1 MRAESLIG
9 YGIVSI
15 FVAAAGATAVSGIAP
30 AAFAFVDEGAPALQA
45 HARRQA
51 NYLTSGAGTEQV
63 QAMRALA
70 GNYNLKLVFAASRA
84 VQYPAYVKVAIQDDR
99 GSTIID
105 AMSDGPMFYARVPDG
120 LYRVVIQSEGQ
131 TLIQIVNLQSGRK
144 ANLRVFWPSTQLS
157 PVQGMR
163 G

>member
-1 MRAESLIG
+1 MRAGTMIG
-9 YGIVSI
+9 YGVTSI
-15 FVAAAGATAVSGIAP
+15 FLAAVGATAVSGIAP
-30 AAFAFVDEGAPALQA
+30 AAFAFGDEGSAGLQA

-51 NYLTSGAGTEQV
+51 NYLTSGAGTGQA
-63 QAMRALA
+63 QAMRTLA
-70 GNYNLKLVFAASRA
+70 GNYNLKLAFAASGAARH
-84 VQYPAYVKVAIQDDR
+84 PAYFKVAIQDDR

-105 AMSDGPMFYARVPDG
+105 TMSDGPLFYARVPDG
-120 LYRVVIQSEGQ
+120 LYRVVIESEGQ

-144 ANLRVFWPSTQLS
+144 ANVRIFWPSTQLS